1 VATLEGPS
9 ALAAS
14 VTVIAAA
21 PVELLPLEAPPA
33 SAAEPAKADH
43 SATIRAVAVLARD
56 PFGNPVGNLR
66 VLWSAAAPS
75 GQMESAETVTG
86 VDGIARTNWDLKD
99 VRKGRTATLSA
110 IVADIPAVTL
120 RFSERR

>member
-43 SATIRAVAVLARD
+43 SATIREVAELARD

-66 VLWSAAAPS
+66 CCGLRRRHRARWSLP
-75 GQMESAETVTG
+75 
-86 VDGIARTNWDLKD
+86 R
-99 VRKGRTATLSA
+99 
-110 IVADIPAVTL
+110 P
-120 RFSERR
+120 